1 MNEIHVEC
9 YAGFRADERPVRFV
23 LRGREFEVQEL
34 DGRWYSPDASYFRV
48 RASDGN
54 YYVLRHDEA
63 QDFWTLD
70 AFRSSARSAAAYDA
84 PGLSSGDSLLGR
96 FIRH

>member
-1 MNEIHVEC
+1 MSDIHVEC
-9 YAGFRADERPVRFV
+9 YSGYRGEERPLRFV
-23 LRGREFEVQEL
+23 LRGRAFDVQEL

-48 RASDGN
+48 LATDGN

-70 AFRSSARSAAAYDA
+70 AFRAAGSAQWVHGRRANSAFFKQPAE
-84 PGLSSGDSLLGR
+84 L
-96 FIRH
+96 

>member
-1 MNEIHVEC
+1 MSDIHVEC
-9 YAGFRADERPVRFV
+9 YSGYRGEERLLRFV
-23 LRGREFEVQEL
+23 LRGRAFDVQEL

-48 RASDGN
+48 LATDGN

-70 AFRSSARSAAAYDA
+70 AFRAAGSAQWVHGRRANSAFFKQPAE
-84 PGLSSGDSLLGR
+84 L
-96 FIRH
+96 

>member
-1 MNEIHVEC
+1 MSDIHVEC
-9 YAGFRADERPVRFV
+9 YSGYRAEERPLRFV
-23 LRGREFEVQEL
+23 LRGRAFEVEEL

-48 RASDGN
+48 LATDGN

-70 AFRSSARSAAAYDA
+70 GFRAA
-84 PGLSSGDSLLGR
+84 GCNR
-96 FIRH
+96 